1 MPRDQL
7 LNERELGRKE
17 EAEAP
22 PDTLTR
28 ADWLYKSDAA
38 FQCWVATFS
47 RREGKVSAPNSLKM
61 YKAMFGAFR
70 RYLVER
76 EESVLTIG
84 LNGIKDFLDSR
95 EGCDRKAP
103 ITDSSKNRR
112 TEMVARALQPS
123 TKWRYASLLDKLMDH
138 LVGRGY
144 RQTNPVHM
152 YFRALKG
159 HGAKPAIVFLSEPV
173 EKLLQDYLLHR
184 SDTLTWVH
192 RRRRAM
198 LLFML
203 GTGVNSAQAT
213 AACVDDFDVNV
224 RPILFQIYKPNA
236 PEDFRFLQ
244 YQVPLSI
251 FCSEQICTWLDER
264 RAYLDSPGCLDHA
277 GSRLAFP
284 RAESGGRLSGMG
296 LYSHVNACLR
306 EIGFDGRDMGPR
318 VLRYTF
324 IRRQLLN
331 GLADEALMFMCGLK
345 TDKTLRRIERLTFDS

>member
-1 MPRDQL
+1 M
-7 LNERELGRKE
+7 E
-17 EAEAP
+17 EAAP
-22 PDTLTR
+22 DALTR
-28 ADWLYKSDAA
+28 ADWQYKSDAA
-38 FQCWVATFS
+38 FQCWVASFS
-47 RREGKVSAPNSLKM
+47 RREGKGSAPNSLNM
-61 YKAMFGAFR
+61 YEAMFGAFR
-70 RYLVER
+70 QYLVER

-84 LNGIKDFLDSR
+84 PNEIKDFLNNR

-103 ITDSSKNRR
+103 ITGSSKIRR

-123 TKWRYASLLDKLMDH
+123 TKWRYASLLDKLMDY

-152 YFRALKG
+152 YVRALKV
-159 HGAKPAIVFLSEPV
+159 HGAQPAIVFLSEPV
-173 EKLLQDYLLHR
+173 EKLLQEYLLHR
-184 SDTLTWVH
+184 CDTLAWAD

-213 AACVDDFDVNV
+213 AACVDDFDVND
-224 RPILFQIYKPNA
+224 RAISFQIYKTTA
-236 PEDFRFLQ
+236 AEDSRFLQ
-244 YQVPLSI
+244 YQVPLSM
-251 FCSEQICTWLDER
+251 FCSEQICAWLDER
-264 RAYLDSPGCLDHA
+264 RAYLDSPDCLDHV

-284 RAESGGRLSGMG
+284 RAESGGRLSGVG
-296 LYSHVNACLR
+296 LYFHVNDCLR

-324 IRRQLLN
+324 MRRQLLN
-331 GLADEALMFMCGLK
+331 GLPDEALMFMCGLK